1 MRLLFITAGIVSD
14 ALLLIFIYFLSKNKS
29 PLRISLLKIFVT
41 AFIAVSANIVIA
53 AAITETI
60 TNVAF
65 TVYFSSLD
73 FITYYLLMFAFTYT
87 GRLQSLKE
95 FVEFWRIA
103 IIVDILNLTASIL
116 SGHMYTIYPLTLSD
130 GSIAY
135 QTTPTSLYNVHL
147 LLCYLPIIFTLVL
160 LTISLSKSHSF
171 YRFKYFPILMSLY
184 VVIILNVAYMMFSLP
199 FDWSVLFYALT
210 GFMLFFFSLYYI
222 PRQLMNNTLSLAVDS
237 MKEGLFL
244 FDAERNCIYV
254 NKTAHDNFDISGDSL
269 NFDQYPISLWL
280 EGRDKEHLESFRE
293 IYPMTIKGN
302 DLKIKVDY
310 RLCTDSKNND
320 LGAFFLI
327 EDVTADQNLMK
338 NLEDARTEA
347 NQANAA
353 KSIFLANMS
362 HEIRTPINSILGMN
376 EMILREATD
385 DHILEYADDIRKSGD
400 SLMSLINNILD
411 FSKIESG
418 KMEIRPAGYS
428 VFRLLRECYHLVEG
442 RAQEKDLPI
451 EIKCTAD
458 IPRELQG
465 DMERIK
471 QILVNLLTNSIKY
484 TRVGKVTLSVKW
496 ASFSDTEGLIEFVV
510 TDTGQGISEEDFT
523 KLFKE
528 FQRIEEDKNRTI
540 EGTGLGLAICRE
552 LLKMMDGNITVSS
565 TPGEGSVFTVS
576 LPQKILDPMPSG
588 EFELIKEAAPA
599 RSAYK
604 ESFHAPEARILVV
617 DDIEMNL
624 KLISALLKKTG
635 MQISVANSG
644 ERAIDICKNEE
655 FDLILMDHM
664 MPPPDGYETMKL
676 IKQAGGHNAGIPVIV
691 LTANAVEGAEVTY
704 LSMGFDGYLSK
715 PILSKDLE
723 AMLIR
728 FLPEEKVHS

>member
-14 ALLLIFIYFLSKNKS
+14 ALLLFFIYFLSKNKS

-269 NFDQYPISLWL
+269 DFDQYPISLWL

-362 HEIRTPINSILGMN
+362 HEIRTPINSILGMT

-400 SLMSLINNILD
+400 TLMSLINNILD

-484 TRVGKVTLSVKW
+484 TRAGKVTLSVKW

>member
-14 ALLLIFIYFLSKNKS
+14 ALLLFFIYFLSKNKS

-400 SLMSLINNILD
+400 TLMSLINNILD

>member
-1 MRLLFITAGIVSD
+1 MRLLFITSGIVSD
-14 ALLLIFIYFLSKNKS
+14 ILLLFFILFLSRNKS
-29 PLRISLLKIFVT
+29 PLRISILKIFVT
-41 AFIAVSANIVIA
+41 AFIAVSSNIIIA
-53 AAITETI
+53 AAISETI

-65 TVYFSSLD
+65 TLYFSSLD
-73 FITYYLLMFAFTYT
+73 FITYYMLMYAFTYT
-87 GRLQSLKE
+87 GKLQSLKE
-95 FVEFWRIA
+95 FVEFWRVA
-103 IIVDILNLTASIL
+103 IIVDVLNLTASIL

-135 QTTPTSLYNVHL
+135 QTAPTSLYNVHL

-171 YRFKYFPILMSLY
+171 YRAKYFPILVSLF

-199 FDWSVLFYALT
+199 FDWSVLFYPLT

-244 FDAERNCIYV
+244 FDAEHNCIFV
-254 NKTAHDNFDISGDSL
+254 NKTAHDNFDITENDLS
-269 NFDQYPISLWL
+269 FDKYPLSLWL
-280 EGRDKEHLESFRE
+280 EDKDKDNLEDFRQ
-293 IYPMTIKGN
+293 IYPMNIKGK
-302 DLKIKVDY
+302 DLMIKVDY
-310 RLCTDSKNND
+310 HICTDNKD
-320 LGAFFLI
+320 DQLGAFFLI
-327 EDVTADQNLMK
+327 EDVTADQNMMK
-338 NLEDARTEA
+338 NLENARTEA

-362 HEIRTPINSILGMN
+362 HEIRTPMNSILGMN
-376 EMILREATD
+376 EMILRESTD
-385 DHILEYADDIRKSGD
+385 EHILEYAGDIRKSGD
-400 SLMSLINNILD
+400 TLISLINNILD

-418 KMEIRPAGYS
+418 NMEIRPTGYA
-428 VFRLLRECYHLVEG
+428 VFQLLRECYHLVAH
-442 RAQEKDLPI
+442 RAQEKDLPV
-451 EIKCTAD
+451 EIKCAPD
-458 IPRELQG
+458 IPRELLG

-471 QILVNLLTNSIKY
+471 QILINLLSNSIKY
-484 TRVGKVTLSVKW
+484 TREGKVTLSVRW
-496 ASFSDTEGLIEFVV
+496 TSFSDTEGIIEFVV
-510 TDTGQGISEEDFT
+510 SDTGQGISEEDIT

-528 FQRIEEDKNRTI
+528 FQRVDEEKNRTV

-565 TPGEGSVFTVS
+565 TPGEGSVFTVN
-576 LPQKILDPMPSG
+576 LPQKILNPIPSG
-588 EFELIKEAAPA
+588 EFVLVRETAPA

-604 ESFHAPEARILVV
+604 ESFHAPDARILVV

-644 ERAIDICKNEE
+644 ERAVEICKNED
-655 FDLILMDHM
+655 FDLVLMDHM
-664 MPPPDGYETMKL
+664 MPPPDGYETMKI
-676 IKQAGGHNAGIPVIV
+676 IKEAGGHNAGIPFIV

-715 PILSKDLE
+715 PILSKELE
-723 AMLIR
+723 EMLVR
-728 FLPEEKVHS
+728 FLPKEKIHT

>member
-14 ALLLIFIYFLSKNKS
+14 ALLLFFIYFLSKNKS